1 MSIFQT
7 ATPDDAEQAAQI
19 VAITADGLVEQLFDG
34 LIPDLPGTLILSA
47 AFMKGEAPYLMDN
60 IIRSMQGDAIT
71 SLLFSYPSSEHRV
84 PLLMENLLPAK
95 RLNPARPVLER
106 SLPNSLY
113 INTIWVDEQLR
124 GTGMA
129 DMLMLEAINRCREL
143 GFAAISL
150 FCWNDN
156 ERALRFYARHGFTLR
171 EHLPP
176 ELLPLPG
183 HLLGGSILGLA
194 VSAN

>member
-1 MSIFQT
+1 MSLFQT
-7 ATPDDAEQAAQI
+7 ATPDDAEQAATI
-19 VAITADGLVEQLFDG
+19 VAITADGLVEHLFDD
-34 LIPDLPGTLILSA
+34 LVPDLPGTLILSA
-47 AFMKGEAPYLMDN
+47 AFMKGEPPYQMSN
-60 IIRSMQGDAIT
+60 IIRSMHGDAIT
-71 SLLFSYPSSEHRV
+71 SLLFSYPSSEHQV

-95 RLNPARPVLER
+95 RLQPVRPVLER
-106 SLPNSLY
+106 SLPDSLY

-124 GTGMA
+124 GAGMA

-143 GFAAISL
+143 GLSAISL

-176 ELLPLPG
+176 ETLPLPG
-183 HLLGGSILGLA
+183 HLKGGSILGLA
-194 VSAN
+194 VSRD